1 MGTIQETFL
10 IPFSLDKETHLIRPG
25 CLAPEPVCATW
36 AKGKE
41 YGILHHTQV
50 HDWLEGLLRD
60 PEILFLGANI
70 AFDFGV
76 ACAAW
81 PDLTP
86 LVFAAYENDRV
97 TDVAIRQKMLDIA
110 AGCYRGKL
118 DQDNVWVPY
127 RYGLE
132 FLAKRILG
140 IQLKKDGWRLRY
152 GEFENI
158 PLSGWISRAIE
169 MQAEARVLLK
179 AGAPFGGHEE
189 KDLQA
194 ILLDPPEQVIT
205 YAIDDARTAL
215 AVFIKQEPCAA
226 EYLKSQFHEARA
238 AWALHLSSCWG
249 MRTDLRGVEEVRVVT
264 EAAIVDVKAR
274 LMALGIVR
282 PDGSRDTKKA
292 TEFMLHACGW
302 AKATVDP
309 TLPGMG
315 MLEGEWDSEE
325 ERAVK
330 ALARAREPKVK
341 SPRVIRGKGNDC
353 FYVALRDDALPL
365 RFTKTKEIA
374 LDAEACIATE
384 DPVLKDYERYTGLGK
399 TLNAD
404 VPMLL
409 KGTVFPVHC
418 RHDIAETSRVTHSG
432 PNLAN
437 VSKK

>member
-1 MGTIQETFL
+1 MRRFDSCLWHGTARPHLEALL

-50 HDWLEGLLRD
+50 HDWLEVLLRD

-86 LVFAAYENDRV
+86 LVFVAYENDRV

-158 PLSGWISRAIE
+158 PVSGWISRAIE

-179 AGAPFGGHEE
+179 AGAPFGGHAE

-194 ILLDPPEQVIT
+194 ILLDPPEQVIM

-215 AVFIKQEPCAA
+215 SVFNKQEPCAA

-238 AWALHLSSCWG
+238 AWALHLSSAWG
-249 MRTDLRGVEEVRVVT
+249 MRTNPEGVEELRVLT

-274 LMALGIVR
+274 LITAGLVR
-282 PDGSRDTKKA
+282 ADGSRDTKKA
-292 TEFMLHACGW
+292 AEHMLSVCA
-302 AKATVDP
+302 ANK
-309 TLPGMG
+309 LP
-315 MLEGEWDSEE
+315 
-325 ERAVK
+325 
-330 ALARAREPKVK
+330 
-341 SPRVIRGKGNDC
+341 IR
-353 FYVALRDDALPL
+353 
-365 RFTKTKEIA
+365 KTKGGGVS

-404 VPMLL
+404 VVMLL
-409 KGTVFPVHC
+409 KGTVTPIHC
-418 RHDIAETSRVTHSG
+418 RYDIAESSRVTCSS
-432 PNLAN
+432 PNLQN

>member
-1 MGTIQETFL
+1 MT
-10 IPFSLDKETHLIRPG
+10 PFSLDLETFLIRPG

-36 AKGKE
+36 AKGTE
-41 YGILHHTQV
+41 YGILHHTQC

-60 PEILFLGANI
+60 PQILFLGANI

-76 ACAAW
+76 ICAAW

-86 LVFAAYENDRV
+86 LVFQAYENDRV

-132 FLAKRILG
+132 FLAKRLLG

-152 GEFENI
+152 EEFHDVPIER
-158 PLSGWISRAIE
+158 WISRAIE
-169 MQAEARVLLK
+169 LQAEARELLK
-179 AGAPFGGHEE
+179 AGDLFGGHEQ

-194 ILLDPPEQVIT
+194 ILSDPPGQVIS
-205 YAIDDARTAL
+205 YAVDDARTAL
-215 AVFIKQEPCAA
+215 GVFQKQEPCAA

-249 MRTDLRGVEEVRVVT
+249 MRTNPEGVEELRVLT

-274 LMALGIVR
+274 LIAYGFVR

-292 TEFMLHACGW
+292 AEYM
-302 AKATVDP
+302 
-309 TLPGMG
+309 
-315 MLEGEWDSEE
+315 
-325 ERAVK
+325 
-330 ALARAREPKVK
+330 ARFCMENN
-341 SPRVIRGKGNDC
+341 I
-353 FYVALRDDALPL
+353 PL
-365 RFTKTKEIA
+365 RKTKGGGVS